1 MPENLEL
8 EKQLKLAKRTG
19 SYLVGRREV
28 LSGIK
33 GSKLLV
39 WSDSSNLPQAILD
52 QSRDLSIPA
61 IKFNGNPVELG
72 RACGI
77 PFRVSVI
84 AVKTQGDADL
94 TAFTK
99 SADYVSVPS
108 GNRALLMDRMP
119 EQAVEPEKVSKE
131 VMAKPK
137 KESKEK
143 KEPTKTGVKKKSKSK
158 EEEPDEKEPE
168 AGKTKEKKTKSAKKS
183 SDAPKKSKKKK
194 TEKEDED
201 EE

>member
-39 WSDSSNLPQAILD
+39 WSDSSNLPQTILD

-84 AVKTQGDADL
+84 AVKTPGDADL
-94 TAFTK
+94 AAFTK

-119 EQAVEPEKVSKE
+119 EQPVETEKVTKE
-131 VMAKPK
+131 VKAKPK
-137 KESKEK
+137 IEPKEK
-143 KEPTKTGVKKKSKSK
+143 KEPTKTGVKKKAKSK
-158 EEEPDEKEPE
+158 VEEPEEKELG

-194 TEKEDED
+194 DDEDED
-201 EE
+201 Q